1 MLRRTLAGIPIAALL
16 STAAIVPIASPA
28 DAVVTATL
36 VAGRSEDRASYSP
49 FTSAEADHVGGNWS
63 ITWTTRNSA
72 PVTVWSS
79 TDGGSSWHKVATQVT
94 SGRVEVAYDGHAP
107 HELFK
112 LNPRQGAP
120 LTIAGRR
127 IEFQDAD
134 MANFR
139 DVGGYRTTNG
149 QWVRMGMLY
158 RSNALTLAPADAQV
172 AADELH
178 VGHVYDLRTPPE
190 ITKTPD
196 VVPAGSTYQNINVI
210 ANLRSGGPYANP
222 ATPEQYFANSRY
234 AYNFFVTN
242 PTAQAAIGE
251 LLTDLA
257 DSKGV
262 SVFHCSA
269 GQDRTGVASALLL
282 SLLGV
287 PEKTVEDDYAL
298 TFHYLWGSQ
307 FLQDYDASVGMS
319 QQQRDLQKYAYTHPD
334 EYQASTIQLALD
346 VIKQDYGSVDNYAS
360 QALGLDRDT
369 VAKLKAQYLSPA
381 SD

>member
-1 MLRRTLAGIPIAALL
+1 MVVSGSPLRRLSSVSVSSGCSARKAA
-16 STAAIVPIASPA
+16 S
-28 DAVVTATL
+28 
-36 VAGRSEDRASYSP
+36 RAS
-49 FTSAEADHVGGNWS
+49 A
-63 ITWTTRNSA
+63 
-72 PVTVWSS
+72 
-79 TDGGSSWHKVATQVT
+79 
-94 SGRVEVAYDGHAP
+94 
-107 HELFK
+107 
-112 LNPRQGAP
+112 
-120 LTIAGRR
+120 
-127 IEFQDAD
+127 
-134 MANFR
+134 
-139 DVGGYRTTNG
+139 
-149 QWVRMGMLY
+149 
-158 RSNALTLAPADAQV
+158 
-172 AADELH
+172 
-178 VGHVYDLRTPPE
+178 
-190 ITKTPD
+190 
-196 VVPAGSTYQNINVI
+196 
-210 ANLRSGGPYANP
+210 
-222 ATPEQYFANSRY
+222 RY